1 MAIIAFFA
9 GLERVGPTNASVLS
23 TFEPVTTV
31 ILAFLFL
38 EEEIGPM
45 RVMGGILILVAV
57 ILLAKSEF
65 KERKPKAT
73 SSDVI

>member
-1 MAIIAFFA
+1 
-9 GLERVGPTNASVLS
+9 VGPTNASVLS

-38 EEEIGPM
+38 GEEIGPM
-45 RVMGGILILVAV
+45 RITGGALILMAV

-65 KERKPKAT
+65 KKTHGKESYGRGGL
-73 SSDVI
+73 S